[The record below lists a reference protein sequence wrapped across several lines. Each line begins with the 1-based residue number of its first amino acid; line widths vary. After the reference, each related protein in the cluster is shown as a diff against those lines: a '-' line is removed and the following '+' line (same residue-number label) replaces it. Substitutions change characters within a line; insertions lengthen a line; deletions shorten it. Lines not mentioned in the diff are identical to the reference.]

1 MLFLIWSCS
10 WVECVGLVLLCLC
23 SGVSVVEFFFVEFD
37 GVEISYEIVYY
48 VLDVDVGGDVFFWVE

>member
-1 MLFLIWSCS
+1 M
-10 WVECVGLVLLCLC
+10 CLC